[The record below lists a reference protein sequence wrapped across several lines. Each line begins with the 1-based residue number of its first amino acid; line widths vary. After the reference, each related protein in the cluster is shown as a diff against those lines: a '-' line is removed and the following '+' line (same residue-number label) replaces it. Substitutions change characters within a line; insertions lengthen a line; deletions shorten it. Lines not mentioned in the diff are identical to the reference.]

1 MKAVLGL
8 AVAMAALACLGAQGA
23 LPPPDEHAPGAD
35 LHDVP
40 CCGERVLV
48 GSPDGRPAC
57 VTPCSARTL
66 LERGWHE
73 TDPPGPGHMP
83 ATPTK
88 TMTVQSGP
96 WTAKPWGAD
105 LRGAGEKLSTLISGP
120 YVPCILPSSLSVE
133 VPEEAA
139 VGKPFDVTITPS
151 FELTPQQL
159 QDFNDL
165 YETDFESAR
174 DMWESACDSD
184 RASYYIY
191 TPATYRPSG
200 DGVSHVYV
208 HTTEAW
214 YPPYNYYVH
223 HVDRK
228 FQFGGGSTTVQM
240 TIDEPVI
247 FRVSDVDDWGNQDYF
262 KFDFGSFWVFAGTHP
277 NYDIGPPSTYV
288 YTDIKCDRIR
298 LSDSEF
304 VRQAGT
310 GEPGP
315 DDQFVPYPTP
325 YREYGPGDTI
335 IPEQEYG
342 QTALLRY
349 VREDGYTQTH
359 RDVPFWSIVEYSKDF
374 GGDAVHPATVISA
387 WDLGEEYLENF
398 LNEYPEYRAGA
409 PAYSAPHT
417 AEPPGPQDQ
426 DIWVSSDVPF
436 EWIAELLE
444 GDFEGEDPAELI
456 ERFGLDDEYVAG
468 FLEAYPQYGG

>member
-8 AVAMAALACLGAQGA
+8 AVAIASLACLGAQGA
-23 LPPPDEHAPGAD
+23 LPPTDQHAPEED
-35 LHDVP
+35 PPDVP

-73 TDPPGPGHMP
+73 MDRSGHVHAGPG
-83 ATPTK
+83 K
-88 TMTVQSGP
+88 TLTVQSDP
-96 WTAKPWGAD
+96 WTVEPW
-105 LRGAGEKLSTLISGP
+105 GAGEKLSELISGP
-120 YVPCILPSSLSVE
+120 YTPCYLPSSLSVE

-139 VGKPFDVTITPS
+139 VGRPFDVTITPS
-151 FELTPQQL
+151 FEITPQQL
-159 QDFNDL
+159 QDYNDL

-184 RASYYIY
+184 KASYYID

-200 DGVSHVYV
+200 DGVSHVGKYI
-208 HTTEAW
+208 TQAW

-240 TIDEPVI
+240 TIDEPVV
-247 FRVSDVDDWGNQDYF
+247 FRVSDVDDRGNQDYF
-262 KFDFGSFWVFAGTHP
+262 KFDFGSFWVVAGTLP
-277 NYDIGPPSTYV
+277 NYDIGPPPTLV
-288 YTDIKCDRIR
+288 YTDIECDRIR

-304 VRQAGT
+304 VRERAGT

-315 DDQFVPYPTP
+315 GDQFVPFPTP

-335 IPEQEYG
+335 ILTQQYG
-342 QTALLRY
+342 QTSLLRPP
-349 VREDGYTQTH
+349 RDGETQMY

-374 GGDAVHPATVISA
+374 GGDAVHPATVIIA
-387 WDLGEEYLENF
+387 WDLGAEYLENF

-409 PAYSAPHT
+409 PAYAAPRQ
-417 AEPPGPQDQ
+417 AEPPGPEDP
-426 DIWVSSDVPF
+426 DSWVSDDVPF

-456 ERFGLDDEYVAG
+456 KRFGLDDEYVAG

>member
-1 MKAVLGL
+1 MV
-8 AVAMAALACLGAQGA
+8 
-23 LPPPDEHAPGAD
+23 E
-35 LHDVP
+35 
-40 CCGERVLV
+40 
-48 GSPDGRPAC
+48 SPDGRPAW
-57 VTPCSARTL
+57 VTPGSARTL

-73 TDPPGPGHMP
+73 TDQSDPGYVP
-83 ATPTK
+83 ARPSK
-88 TMTVQSGP
+88 TLTVQSDP
-96 WTAKPWGAD
+96 WTVEPWGAD
-105 LRGAGEKLSTLISGP
+105 LAGEKLSTLISGP
-120 YVPCILPSSLSVE
+120 YVPCFLPSSISVE

-139 VGKPFDVTITPS
+139 MCRPFDVTITPS
-151 FELTPQQL
+151 FEITPQQL

-174 DMWESACDSD
+174 DMWESACDSEK
-184 RASYYIY
+184 ASYYIK

-200 DGVSHVYV
+200 DGVSYVY
-208 HTTEAW
+208 TIPTQAW
-214 YPPYNYYVH
+214 YPPYNYYTH

-247 FRVSDVDDWGNQDYF
+247 FRVSDVDDRGNQDYF
-262 KFDFGSFWVFAGTHP
+262 KFDFGEFWVVAGTHP
-277 NYDIGPPSTYV
+277 IFDLGQPLTSV
-288 YTDIKCDRIR
+288 YTDIKGDRIR

-304 VRQAGT
+304 VRERAGT
-310 GEPGP
+310 EPGP

-335 IPEQEYG
+335 ISTQQYG
-342 QTALLRY
+342 QTALLRPP
-349 VREDGYTQTH
+349 RDGETQMY
-359 RDVPFWSIVEYSKDF
+359 RDIPFWSIVWHSKDF

-456 ERFGLDDEYVAG
+456 GRFGLDDEYVAG

>member
-1 MKAVLGL
+1 
-8 AVAMAALACLGAQGA
+8 MAALACLGAQGA
-23 LPPPDEHAPGAD
+23 PPLTDEHAPVAD

-57 VTPCSARTL
+57 VTPCSAQTL

-73 TDPPGPGHMP
+73 TAPPGHMP

-88 TMTVQSGP
+88 TLTVQSDP
-96 WTAKPWGAD
+96 WTAEPWGAD
-105 LRGAGEKLSTLISGP
+105 LGAGNLISGP
-120 YVPCILPSSLSVE
+120 YVPCILPSSISVE

-139 VGKPFDVTITPS
+139 VGRPFDVTITPS
-151 FELTPQQL
+151 FEITPQQL

-174 DMWESACDSD
+174 DMWESVCDSEQ
-184 RASYYIY
+184 ASYYIK

-200 DGVSHVYV
+200 DGVSHVSTS
-208 HTTEAW
+208 TTKTW
-214 YPPYNYYVH
+214 YPPYNYYTH

-262 KFDFGSFWVFAGTHP
+262 KFDFGSFWVIAGTTP
-277 NYDIGPPSTYV
+277 GSDIGPPLTFV

-304 VRQAGT
+304 VREQAGT
-310 GEPGP
+310 EPGP
-315 DDQFVPYPTP
+315 DDQFVPFPTP

-335 IPEQEYG
+335 TLTQEYG

-349 VREDGYTQTH
+349 IREDGYAQTH

-374 GGDAVHPATVISA
+374 GGDAVHPVTVISA
-387 WDLGEEYLENF
+387 WDLGAEYLENF

-409 PAYSAPHT
+409 PAYAAPHT
-417 AEPPGPQDQ
+417 AEPPGPKDQ
-426 DIWVSSDVPF
+426 DSWVSSDVPF

-456 ERFGLDDEYVAG
+456 KRFGLDDEYVAG
-468 FLEAYPQYGG
+468 FLEAYPKYGG